1 MPFSFSHSRKC
12 NLTNISALKY
22 EYHFLFREHGYS
34 HGKVNHS
41 ENFKDPET
49 GVHTNRIEG
58 MWAHIKRLLAKG
70 GHRKRDMYGHTARF
84 MMYRQLKKE
93 SEPFISFVKLAN
105 EWYAADCP
113 SCKKCYSSN
122 CSYCQ
127 NLTSYF
133 IT

>member
-41 ENFKDPET
+41 ENIKDPET

-58 MWAHIKRLLAKG
+58 MWAHIKRLLANPG
-70 GHRKRDMYGHTARF
+70 STRHRRDVVPMSYDDMHVVTISSI
-84 MMYRQLKKE
+84 LK
-93 SEPFISFVKLAN
+93 I
-105 EWYAADCP
+105 
-113 SCKKCYSSN
+113 
-122 CSYCQ
+122 
-127 NLTSYF
+127 
-133 IT
+133 